1 MSADEM
7 PMTGNTIVVVAIG
20 TEPVIGAAA
29 TDANVAAKLQNTEKE
44 KNMLYYLH
52 FLEKK
57 QGVQKTSPVCV

>member
-29 TDANVAAKLQNTEKE
+29 TDANVAAKLQNIEQEK
-44 KNMLYYLH
+44 
-52 FLEKK
+52 
-57 QGVQKTSPVCV
+57 VCYITCIFSKSCTVPA